1 MSHPLFDLTG
11 KVALITGAG
20 GGFGGAIS
28 AGFAESGAD
37 LLLTDIV
44 AETLQN
50 TAARVR
56 PQGNRVETIVA
67 DSVTSAG
74 IKSIYAKLDEIYGR
88 IDILVT
94 CAGPAWSTRP
104 EDLTLENLQRTLEAL
119 GTAKFHLCQEAG
131 RRMLAQGKGSIIN
144 IASIAGATAMGRG
157 HVAYGMG
164 MAAVIAMTR
173 ELSTEWSGRGVRVNC
188 ILPAQV
194 PNENN
199 GLEARMRANDALR
212 KTFLRGIPM
221 GRLGR
226 SDEIKGPAIFLASEA
241 SSWVTG
247 IALPMDGG
255 NLAKNAGGSHPGMPD
270 ETASL

>member
-28 AGFAESGAD
+28 EGFAESGAD
-37 LLLTDIV
+37 LLVTDIV
-44 AETLQN
+44 PETLQKTVEN
-50 TAARVR
+50 AGRF
-56 PQGNRVETIVA
+56 GHRVESIVA
-67 DSVTSAG
+67 DSITADG
-74 IKSIYAKLDEIYGR
+74 IHAIFAKLDLVFGK

-104 EDLTLENLQRTLEAL
+104 EDLKLEDMERTLHSL

-144 IASIAGATAMGRG
+144 IGSIAGVTSLGRG

-173 ELSTEWSGRGVRVNC
+173 DLSTEWSGRGVRVNC

-199 GLEARMRANDALR
+199 GLESRMRANPALR
-212 KTFLRGIPM
+212 NTFLRGLPT

-226 SDEIKGPAIFLASEA
+226 SDEIMGPAIFLASEA

-247 IALPMDGG
+247 VALPMDGG

>member
-11 KVALITGAG
+11 RVALVTGAG

-28 AGFAESGAD
+28 VGFAESGAD
-37 LLLTDIV
+37 LLVTDIDSN
-44 AETLQN
+44 TLQR
-50 TAARVR
+50 TAERVQKTGR
-56 PQGNRVETIVA
+56 RAVQVVA
-67 DSVTSAG
+67 DVMIPQDIQTIFAR
-74 IKSIYAKLDEIYGR
+74 LDQEFGR

-94 CAGPAWSTRP
+94 CAGPAWTTRP
-104 EDLTLENLQRTLEAL
+104 ENQSLEDLDRTLKSL
-119 GTAKFHLCQEAG
+119 GVSKFAFCQEAG

-144 IASIAGATAMGRG
+144 LGSIASVSALGRG

-164 MAAVIAMTR
+164 MAAVVEMTR
-173 ELSTEWSGRGVRVNC
+173 ELSTEWSGRGVRVNA

-199 GLEARMRANDALR
+199 GLENRMRSNAILR
-212 KTFLRGIPM
+212 DTFLRGIPI
-221 GRLGR
+221 GRLGK
-226 SDEIKGPAIFLASEA
+226 SEDIIGPAIFLASDA

-247 IALPMDGG
+247 VILPMDGG
-255 NLAKNAGGSHPGMPD
+255 NLAKNAGGSHPGMPG

>member
-226 SDEIKGPAIFLASEA
+226 SEEIKGPAIFLASEA